1 MLYARRLRHTA
12 GGKTQ
17 TAVGKLAN
25 FSAAACMMRFV
36 LCGWVVVAHII
47 LVVQWDPPIFEVR
60 ERIRWKHISTP
71 LWFAMAEHV
80 EYANMGFAML
90 SAYVFSLRER
100 RDASDRFRCLLTSY
114 ANLALYHILVWS
126 CCVFCFA
133 SGTAPQPWQTLS
145 IDHYPRMISRGQK
158 LRHGFG
164 WLTSG
169 LLLQDALKRA
179 YFVVA
184 ALCLAAEAP
193 QSHLQRGAIL
203 LCVCCAWYTA
213 ASHMASSILELV
225 KPAVVV
231 ICLQKIRRATHGRVW
246 LSVVVAA
253 SVLGTV
259 WWNMDFHITVAVVFF
274 VGLAVIDWA
283 AKRTPQ
289 LLRPCS
295 ATSLELFEACC
306 RGMASAERYC
316 MGVNFLHL
324 DVVLFHLQSYYVCHV
339 PIPLMSVLIAGYFV
353 VVATLSFAFAGVA
366 YHGLQQ
372 PLSLAIH
379 DAVNGLSSCWRWRTS
394 D

>member
-1 MLYARRLRHTA
+1 MHSKIFAEVVSP
-12 GGKTQ
+12 G
-17 TAVGKLAN
+17 VG
-25 FSAAACMMRFV
+25 
-36 LCGWVVVAHII
+36 
-47 LVVQWDPPIFEVR
+47 VVQGPV
-60 ERIRWKHISTP
+60 KS
-71 LWFAMAEHV
+71 
-80 EYANMGFAML
+80 YG
-90 SAYVFSLRER
+90 SL
-100 RDASDRFRCLLTSY
+100 
-114 ANLALYHILVWS
+114 
-126 CCVFCFA
+126 
-133 SGTAPQPWQTLS
+133 
-145 IDHYPRMISRGQK
+145 
-158 LRHGFG
+158 
-164 WLTSG
+164 
-169 LLLQDALKRA
+169 
-179 YFVVA
+179 
-184 ALCLAAEAP
+184 
-193 QSHLQRGAIL
+193 
-203 LCVCCAWYTA
+203 
-213 ASHMASSILELV
+213 
-225 KPAVVV
+225 
-231 ICLQKIRRATHGRVW
+231 
-246 LSVVVAA
+246 
-253 SVLGTV
+253 
-259 WWNMDFHITVAVVFF
+259 TVAVVFF